1 MPLKPLLILLTRLKE
16 ATKIFRPSP
25 DFREHK
31 FVVMVAGE
39 ASADLHGSNLVKAM
53 KRLEPGIIFW
63 GIGGKKMERA
73 GVKLLF
79 SSSDMAV
86 VGLTEV
92 LGRLHTIVRA
102 SKKLKSILKDKRP
115 DLLILIDY
123 PDFNIHIA
131 GIAKRFQ
138 VPVLYYI
145 SPQVWAWRKGR
156 VRKILR
162 RVDRMAVILPF
173 EAEFY
178 RRRGMKVDYV
188 GHPLLDAFECG
199 KTNRDLFTSE
209 SRIPNSES
217 HYPVVGLLPGS
228 RKEEIRNL
236 LPFMVKATEL
246 LRRRYSDIRCVL
258 PLAPTIDH
266 EFVGSFIHN
275 SPVEIKV
282 IQGDVHEILGICDVA
297 LVASGTATL
306 DTAIM
311 GVPMV
316 IAYKVSLVSYWAA
329 RVIVK
334 VPHIGLVNLVAG
346 EEVVPELIQHE
357 VTAERLARESE
368 IILEDREVMASMKNK
383 LKEVKEGLG
392 RGGASERTA
401 GIAMEIMRRGLTE
414 HFSKVSRR

>member
-1 MPLKPLLILLTRLKE
+1 
-16 ATKIFRPSP
+16 
-25 DFREHK
+25 
-31 FVVMVAGE
+31 VVIVAGE

-102 SKKLKSILKDKRP
+102 SKKIKSILKDKRP

-156 VRKILR
+156 VRKISR

-173 EAEFY
+173 EEEFY
-178 RRRGMKVDYV
+178 RRRGMDVDYV
-188 GHPLLDAFECG
+188 GHPLLDAFE
-199 KTNRDLFTSE
+199 SE
-209 SRIPNSES
+209 KISHDPLLSEPR
-217 HYPVVGLLPGS
+217 YPVVGLLPGS

-236 LPFMVKATEL
+236 LPVMIEATGFL
-246 LRRRYSDIRCVL
+246 GRRYSGIRCVL
-258 PLAPTIDH
+258 PLAPTL
-266 EFVGSFIHN
+266 EPGFVESFIRN
-275 SPVEIKV
+275 APVEIKI
-282 IQGDVHEILGICDVA
+282 IQGDVHEVLSACDVA
-297 LVASGTATL
+297 LRATSQ
-306 DTAIM
+306 A
-311 GVPMV
+311 
-316 IAYKVSLVSYWAA
+316 
-329 RVIVK
+329 
-334 VPHIGLVNLVAG
+334 
-346 EEVVPELIQHE
+346 
-357 VTAERLARESE
+357 
-368 IILEDREVMASMKNK
+368 
-383 LKEVKEGLG
+383 LKT
-392 RGGASERTA
+392 SCT
-401 GIAMEIMRRGLTE
+401 
-414 HFSKVSRR
+414 SP

>member
-1 MPLKPLLILLTRLKE
+1 MVI
-16 ATKIFRPSP
+16 
-25 DFREHK
+25 
-31 FVVMVAGE
+31 VAGE

-53 KRLEPGIIFW
+53 KLLNPGIIFW
-63 GIGGKKMERA
+63 GIGGREMERA

-86 VGLTEV
+86 VGLIEV

-102 SKKLKSILKDKRP
+102 SKKLKSILKDRRP

-131 GIAKRFQ
+131 GTARRFH

-156 VRKILR
+156 VRKISR
-162 RVDRMAVILPF
+162 RVERMAVILPF
-173 EAEFY
+173 EEEFY

-199 KTNRDLFTSE
+199 KTNHGSFPFDFRLPTS
-209 SRIPNSES
+209 RS
-217 HYPVVGLLPGS
+217 HYPVLGLLPGS
-228 RKEEIRNL
+228 RKEEISNL
-236 LPFMVKATEL
+236 LPVMVKATGL
-246 LRRRYSDIRCVL
+246 LCRRYPEMRCVL
-258 PLAPTIDH
+258 PLAPTI
-266 EFVGSFIHN
+266 EPGFIRSFIHN
-275 SPVEIKV
+275 TPVSIKV
-282 IQGDVHEILGICDVA
+282 IQGDIYKVLSACDVA

-316 IAYKVSLVSYWAA
+316 IVYKVSLVSYWAA
-329 RVIVK
+329 RIMVK

-357 VTAERLARESE
+357 VTAERLAREVE
-368 IILEDREVMASMKNK
+368 IILEDREVRINMKNK
-383 LKEVKEGLG
+383 LERVKEGLG
-392 RGGASERTA
+392 RGGASARTA
-401 GIAMEIMRRGLTE
+401 RIAMKMMRRDFDE

>member
-1 MPLKPLLILLTRLKE
+1 LTRLKE
-16 ATKIFRPSP
+16 ATKIFSPSP
-25 DFREHK
+25 DSRDHK
-31 FVVMVAGE
+31 LVVIVAGE

-53 KRLEPGIIFW
+53 KHLDPGIKFR

-92 LGRLHTIVRA
+92 LSRLHTIVRA
-102 SKKLKSILKDKRP
+102 SKKLKSLLKDKRP
-115 DLLILIDY
+115 ELLILIDY

-131 GIAKRFQ
+131 GIAKRLQ
-138 VPVLYYI
+138 IPVLYYI
-145 SPQVWAWRKGR
+145 SPQVWAWRKRR
-156 VRKILR
+156 VKKIAR

-173 EAEFY
+173 EEEFY

-188 GHPLLDAFECG
+188 GHPLLDAFEG
-199 KTNRDLFTSE
+199 KKTDHESVLSE
-209 SRIPNSES
+209 FR
-217 HYPVVGLLPGS
+217 YPVLGLLPGS

-236 LPFMVKATEL
+236 LPVMVEATGL
-246 LRRRYSDIRCVL
+246 LGRRYSDMRCVL
-258 PLAPTIDH
+258 PLAPTIDP
-266 EFVGSFIHN
+266 EFVESFIHN

-282 IQGDVHEILGICDVA
+282 IQGDVHEVLSACDVA

-306 DTAIM
+306 DAAIM

-316 IAYKVSLVSYWAA
+316 IAYKVSLISYWIG
-329 RVIVK
+329 RMVID

-357 VTAERLARESE
+357 VTAESLAREVE
-368 IILEDREVMASMKNK
+368 IIIEYREVRLKMIDK
-383 LKEVKEGLG
+383 LKRVKEGLG
-392 RGGASERTA
+392 KGGASERTA
-401 GIAMEIMRRGLTE
+401 GIALEMMRLNLTE
-414 HFSKVSRR
+414 HFSKVSGQ

>member
-1 MPLKPLLILLTRLKE
+1 
-16 ATKIFRPSP
+16 
-25 DFREHK
+25 
-31 FVVMVAGE
+31 VVIVAGE

-63 GIGGKKMERA
+63 GIGGREMERA

-92 LGRLHTIVRA
+92 LGRLHTIIRA

-131 GIAKRFQ
+131 GTAKRFQ

-156 VRKILR
+156 VRKISR

-173 EAEFY
+173 EEEFY

-188 GHPLLDAFECG
+188 GHPLLDAFECR
-199 KTNRDLFTSE
+199 KTSQDSFSSE
-209 SRIPNSES
+209 FR
-217 HYPVVGLLPGS
+217 YPVVGLLPGS
-228 RKEEIRNL
+228 RKEEISNL
-236 LPFMVKATEL
+236 LPVMVKAIGFL
-246 LRRRYSDIRCVL
+246 CRRYPEMRCVL
-258 PLAPTIDH
+258 PLAPTI
-266 EFVGSFIHN
+266 EPGFIRSFIHN
-275 SPVEIKV
+275 SPVDIKV
-282 IQGDVHEILGICDVA
+282 IQGDIYKVLSACDVA
-297 LVASGTATL
+297 LVTSGTATL

-316 IAYKVSLVSYWAA
+316 IVYKVSLVSYWAA
-329 RVIVK
+329 RMMVK

-346 EEVVPELIQHE
+346 ADVVPELIQHE
-357 VTAERLARESE
+357 VTAERLTREVE
-368 IILEDREVMASMKNK
+368 IILDDREMMTSMKSK

-392 RGGASERTA
+392 KGGASERTA
-401 GIAMEIMRRGLTE
+401 GIAMEMMRRDLLE
-414 HFSKVSRR
+414 HFSKFSRR